1 MRILYVMP
9 GFDEGGTEI
18 HVLNLIRGMTER
30 GHEVTLA
37 SSGGR
42 LEHKLPPSAR
52 ILHMPADKKNPAAI
66 IACAVRLARLN
77 AKYHWDIIHAH
88 SRVPAWISWVMSGM
102 TGVPWVVTAH
112 ALYSL
117 NLGIIPLRHADGAI
131 CISQAVKSHLVNHLP
146 SDTVIIPNGIIPPSL
161 RHEDFPH
168 EGTRFLAVGR
178 LTHLKGLDVALRASA
193 GLKGYEWTLDVL
205 GEGGERGNLEGLA
218 EELGISGR
226 VRFLGD
232 KDRPEV
238 EEYMARSSCLI
249 FPSYSEGMGLVVLE
263 ALSVGLPVI
272 ASDLEALREFA
283 EGDLVPAGDVGK
295 WREAIERFIVSGE
308 AGRFDAGKIITVD
321 EMTGRVEGYYRK
333 KIGDPIPETACNF
346 HTTA

>member
-42 LEHKLPPSAR
+42 LEHELPQSTK
-52 ILHMPADKKNPAAI
+52 ILHMPADKKNPVTI

-77 AKYHWDIIHAH
+77 KQYRWDIIHAH
-88 SRVPAWISWVMSGM
+88 SRVPAWISWLASKF
-102 TGVPWVVTAH
+102 TGSKWIVTAH

-117 NLGIIPLRHADGAI
+117 NFGLTPLKHADGAI
-131 CISQAVKSHLVNHLP
+131 CVSEAVKRHLEGHIPPDN
-146 SDTVIIPNGIIPPSL
+146 VIIPNGIIPSKL
-161 RHEDFPH
+161 RHRDFPH
-168 EGTRFLAVGR
+168 DEMRFLAVGR
-178 LTHLKGLDVALRASA
+178 LTHLKGLDVALRALS

-205 GEGGERGNLEGLA
+205 GEGSERGNLEALA
-218 EELGISGR
+218 EELGIGER

-238 EEYMARSSCLI
+238 ERHMAGSSCLI

-272 ASDLEALREFA
+272 ASDLEALREFSAA
-283 EGDLVPAGDVGK
+283 EGDLVPAGDVEA
-295 WREAIERFIVSGE
+295 WRGAIERFIVSGK
-308 AGRFDAGKIITVD
+308 ACRFDAGRIITAG
-321 EMTGRVEGYYRK
+321 EMAGRVEEYYRK
-333 KIGDPIPETACNF
+333 KTAPVN
-346 HTTA
+346 